1 MLAIYDGREALWQW
15 DIGQKLLVTHEGV
28 CEVHFKQPGEET
40 ALTVQTYDLGGQT
53 VANVP
58 NILLQEAGKL
68 TAYIYVCV
76 GDACTIQKAIF
87 TIKPRPR
94 PADYVYTETEVKTY
108 SALEKRL
115 DEIEANGV
123 SDEQVEKAVTRYFED
138 NPIDAGIDFTTDAT
152 LALSPDGVLSVN
164 TADAV
169 EADNTLPVTS
179 AAVAKTVA
187 DVTPVKGVD
196 YFDGEKGDTGPAGVY
211 LGETAPTDPTI
222 NVWVDPNGEP
232 SGYEEWEFTLAD
244 GSTVTKRVVLV

>member
-76 GDACTIQKAIF
+76 GDAYTIQKAIF

-108 SALEKRL
+108 STLEKRL
-115 DEIEANGV
+115 DEIEANL
-123 SDEQVEKAVTRYFED
+123 
-138 NPIDAGIDFTTDAT
+138 DARSKNVLPLLLKKLQCERKLTIIMVMHDLD
-152 LALSPDGVLSVN
+152 LALHCADNFYGMADGKITFSGDCHAPDFMEKLSVWN
-164 TADAV
+164 NGRYRFFTGENGLLRA
-169 EADNTLPVTS
+169 LPCF
-179 AAVAKTVA
+179 A
-187 DVTPVKGVD
+187 
-196 YFDGEKGDTGPAGVY
+196 
-211 LGETAPTDPTI
+211 
-222 NVWVDPNGEP
+222 
-232 SGYEEWEFTLAD
+232 
-244 GSTVTKRVVLV
+244 

>member
-40 ALTVQTYDLGGQT
+40 ALTVNTYNLDGKT
-53 VANVP
+53 VADVP
-58 NILLQEAGKL
+58 NILLQEGGKL

-76 GDACTIQKAIF
+76 GDACTIQKAVF

-123 SDEQVEKAVTRYFED
+123 SDEQVEKAVTKYLAE
-138 NPIDAGIDFTTDAT
+138 NPIDTGVQFETDAT
-152 LALSPDGVLSVN
+152 LTLENGILSVN

-169 EADNTLPVTS
+169 EADNTLPITS
-179 AAVAKTVA
+179 AAVNVTVGNINTLLA
-187 DVTPVKGVD
+187 
-196 YFDGEKGDTGPAGVY
+196 
-211 LGETAPTDPTI
+211 TI
-222 NVWVDPNGEP
+222 
-232 SGYEEWEFTLAD
+232 
-244 GSTVTKRVVLV
+244 